1 MATRLPTVQEIHRDP
16 WRMLV
21 ACCLLNRT
29 RGDQARPVLVSLFE
43 RYPTP
48 EAMAAAR
55 PCDLARRLRR
65 VGLHR
70 QRARTLRALSSSWAD
85 GERDLAKL
93 PGVGR
98 YALDSWA
105 IFQEGRR
112 DVEPDDRVLRAYLA
126 GER

>member
-1 MATRLPTVQEIHRDP
+1 
-16 WRMLV
+16 MLV

-29 RGDQARPVLVSLFE
+29 RGDAARPVLVSLFE

-48 EAMAAAR
+48 EAMALAR
-55 PCDLARRLRR
+55 PVDLARRLQRL
-65 VGLHR
+65 GLHR
-70 QRARTLRALSSSWAD
+70 QRARTLVALSRAWAG

-98 YALDSWA
+98 YARDSFA

-112 DVEPDDRVLRAYLA
+112 DVEPEDRVLRAYLA
-126 GER
+126 GGR